1 MDTIPEAIAT
11 LIERLPD
18 DTLES
23 FLEASKTDQCLGDVL
38 GLRDLSACHHRR
50 VALGLYRG
58 SKFGDAA
65 RLYGLLIQLEPRRA
79 TAWRGLAACAQSN
92 KDYATA
98 VKAYSRAIELAPT
111 DAISRAMCGECQ
123 CLAGEQDAGLET
135 LKALI
140 DDADSSCLKMN
151 LILIRAK
158 ALVAAGRGAD
168 AGPRCQ
174 GW

>member
-38 GLRDLSACHHRR
+38 GLGISQRATIEGY
-50 VALGLYRG
+50 ALGLYRG

-79 TAWRGLAACAQSN
+79 TAWRGLAACAQSWAHC
-92 KDYATA
+92 KCWT
-98 VKAYSRAIELAPT
+98 SLPPLRAG
-111 DAISRAMCGECQ
+111 ISHGGE
-123 CLAGEQDAGLET
+123 A
-135 LKALI
+135 
-140 DDADSSCLKMN
+140 
-151 LILIRAK
+151 
-158 ALVAAGRGAD
+158 
-168 AGPRCQ
+168 
-174 GW
+174 